1 MDKGWEGKAILSK
14 FKPGQKVE
22 VLQDTQGQ
30 NIFAS
35 LILTLAIKV
44 TQQVSILFKYPGFSI
59 PKKGKKR
66 MRLDLL

>member
-22 VLQDTQGQ
+22 LLQDTQGQ

-44 TQQVSILFKYPGFSI
+44 TQQVSILFK
-59 PKKGKKR
+59 
-66 MRLDLL
+66 